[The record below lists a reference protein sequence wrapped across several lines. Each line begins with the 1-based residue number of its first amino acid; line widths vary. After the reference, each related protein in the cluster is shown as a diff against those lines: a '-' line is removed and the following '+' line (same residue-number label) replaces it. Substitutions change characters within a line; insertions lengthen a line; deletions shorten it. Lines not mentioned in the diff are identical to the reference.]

1 MPDSPLWTAL
11 IAISLLVLLV
21 TRLKLNPVIAMTIAA
36 LSVALSP
43 GVDFLPAVDAF
54 QKGLG
59 ATMGGIAMVI
69 ALGAMLGRLLA
80 DSGGAEVLAHRFH
93 DLFGPTRAVLCI
105 MLLSLIVGIVTW
117 FAVGLYL
124 LLPILFTLT
133 RESGRPLLVLALPML
148 SFLSVMHGLMPP
160 HPGPVVAIREIGADT
175 GLVLMWGM
183 VIGVPVALLGGPFLA
198 RWILPRLSAD
208 IAIPESLA
216 TSMDSSNSVQQPP
229 FTLTLITV
237 LLPVVLMLA
246 ATLVDLLNVGD
257 SAFGQ
262 IATSVGNP
270 TIALLLAVLLGF
282 WTLGTRCGLS
292 GKDLLRSTELC
303 VASIGMTLLV
313 VGAGGGFASVLR
325 AAGVAESMGAL
336 AQSAHLPPLVFGWL
350 AAAFVRV
357 ATGSA
362 TVGVTV
368 AAGLVAGMMHQYPDT
383 NPELLIIALGSGSLF
398 LSHLNDGGFWIVRD
412 SLGLTV
418 GQTLRTWTVLE
429 TVVSLAGLALAMAL
443 DLVF

>member
-21 TRLKLNPVIAMTIAA
+21 TRLKLNPVLAMMIAA

-175 GLVLMWGM
+175 GLVLMWGI
-183 VIGVPVALLGGPFLA
+183 VIGVPVALLGGPLLA
-198 RWILPRLSAD
+198 RWILPRLAAD
-208 IAIPESLA
+208 IPIPALA
-216 TSMDSSNSVQQPP
+216 EARQDSSNSVQPPP

-246 ATLVDLLNVGD
+246 ATLVDLLNLND
-257 SAFGQ
+257 STFGQ

-282 WTLGTRCGLS
+282 WTLGTRCGFS
-292 GKDLLRSTELC
+292 GKD
-303 VASIGMTLLV
+303 LLV

-325 AAGVAESMGAL
+325 AAGVAESMGTL

-368 AAGLVAGMMHQYPDT
+368 AAGLVAGMMHQFPDT

-429 TVVSLAGLALAMAL
+429 TVVSLAGLAFAMAL